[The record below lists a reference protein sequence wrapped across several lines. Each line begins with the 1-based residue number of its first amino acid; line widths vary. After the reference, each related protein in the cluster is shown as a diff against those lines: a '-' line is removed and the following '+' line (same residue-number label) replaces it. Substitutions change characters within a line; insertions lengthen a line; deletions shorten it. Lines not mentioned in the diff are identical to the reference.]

1 MRLEVVSYFF
11 RVDRQRYGK
20 KQEVMPKTRRFQS
33 PWSVDDI
40 GGCFVVKASNGRPL
54 VLVYYGEGVAHRSLA
69 RLLTR
74 DAARRIAAGLAK
86 LPDLAQWF
94 SKAAH

>member
-1 MRLEVVSYFF
+1 M
-11 RVDRQRYGK
+11 K
-20 KQEVMPKTRRFQS
+20 KTRRFPP

-40 GGCFVVKASNGRPL
+40 GGCFAVKASNNRPL
-54 VLVYYGEGVAHRSLA
+54 VFIYYGEGVARRSLA

-74 DAARRIAAGLAK
+74 DPARRIAAGFAK
-86 LPDLAQWF
+86 LPDLVQWL